1 MRAVVC
7 DKYGPPEV
15 LRLAEVE
22 KPVPKDDEVL
32 IKVVA
37 TTVHVGDT
45 KVRALRPGMGAALD
59 PLLKTF
65 MRFVVSFTHPRR
77 GILGMELSGVVEETG
92 RDVTAF
98 KKGDP
103 VFCSTGNHFGAYAEY
118 VCLPEDTPLV
128 RKPANMSHEE
138 AATIAN
144 GATTAHHV
152 LRKAHIEPGQKVLVY
167 GASGSVG
174 TFAVQ
179 LARNAGARVVAVA
192 SPGNHDFLRSLGAH
206 ECVDY
211 ARDGWADA
219 LRGFDLVLEGA
230 GGHTRSAAWSTLR
243 AGGLLVAIAM
253 PPVSDADGAPHG
265 CRGATAQ
272 VVPNGERLRRITEL
286 LDAGKLKVTVDSVF
300 PLEDCAA
307 AHERSESR
315 HARGKVL
322 LAVAPR

>member
-1 MRAVVC
+1 MKAVRIH
-7 DKYGPPEV
+7 DYGDRSV
-15 LRLAEVE
+15 LRCENAPEPTPQPADLR
-22 KPVPKDDEVL
+22 
-32 IKVVA
+32 IR
-37 TTVHVGDT
+37 VHT
-45 KVRALRPGMGAALD
+45 AAVNPAD
-59 PLLKTF
+59 WQF
-65 MRFVVSFTHPRR
+65 RR
-77 GILGMELSGVVEETG
+77 GDFRQFVPLRFPAILGWDVAGTVESVDPEARG
-92 RDVTAF
+92 FRV
-98 KKGDP
+98 GDP
-103 VFCSTGNHFGAYAEY
+103 VYAMCDISRDGAYAELVAVHY
-118 VCLPEDTPLV
+118 AHVAPAPRAIPLE
-128 RKPANMSHEE
+128 H
-138 AATIAN
+138 AAAVPL
-144 GATTAHHV
+144 AALTAWQS
-152 LRKAHIEPGQKVLVY
+152 LFDLGQLQLGQSVLVT
-167 GASGSVG
+167 AAAGSVG
-174 TFAVQ
+174 QFAVQ

-192 SPGNHDFLRSLGAH
+192 SPANHDFLRSLGAH

-253 PPVSDADGAPHG
+253 PPVIDADGAPHG